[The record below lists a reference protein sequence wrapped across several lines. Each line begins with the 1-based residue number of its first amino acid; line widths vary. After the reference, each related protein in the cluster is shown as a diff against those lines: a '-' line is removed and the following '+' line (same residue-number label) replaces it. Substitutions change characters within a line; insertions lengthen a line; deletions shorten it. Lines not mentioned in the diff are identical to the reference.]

1 MGLSLK
7 GIGKGLLK
15 VAPIAASFIPGV
27 GPLAAAGIG
36 AAAGAIGKGKPKLSN
51 ILGGAA
57 AGAGGALAKGAM
69 GAGAVGGAAKSGGL
83 GGALRSVGGFLK
95 NNPELVMSGMGA
107 IQGAR
112 QQGKADKLNQQA
124 LDLANRHYA
133 ETAPLRAG
141 AMDRLTNT
149 QRPDLSGIYAGS
161 SNPFARPLRPLSPT
175 MGGETPPGPMAANP
189 MERPLREVTQPPMPS
204 VGGRRR
210 MY

>member
-7 GIGKGLLK
+7 SIGGFLGKAAAK
-15 VAPIAASFIPGV
+15 VVPFGD
-27 GPLAAAGIG
+27 LALAGIG
-36 AAAGAIGKGKPKLSN
+36 
-51 ILGGAA
+51 
-57 AGAGGALAKGAM
+57 M
-69 GAGAVGGAAKSGGL
+69 
-83 GGALRSVGGFLK
+83 
-95 NNPELVMSGMGA
+95 
-107 IQGAR
+107 IQGSR

-124 LDLANRHYA
+124 LNMAKQRYA
-133 ETAPLRAG
+133 EGAPLRAAG
-141 AMDRLTNT
+141 LSRLTNT